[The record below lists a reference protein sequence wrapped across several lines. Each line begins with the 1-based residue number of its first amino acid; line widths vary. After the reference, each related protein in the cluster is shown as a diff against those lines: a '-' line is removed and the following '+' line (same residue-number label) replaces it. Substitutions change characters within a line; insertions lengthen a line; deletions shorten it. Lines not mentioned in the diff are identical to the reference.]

1 MNNTF
6 SNTFAPPATAP
17 TLHKGATDAVQ
28 RREFIV
34 GSLDDKGQ
42 FSFSATPAFHKNET
56 LALLE
61 CERLAKLNPGKAY
74 IAVRLS
80 GGRLVPRV
88 IGTVNF

>member
-6 SNTFAPPATAP
+6 SDTFTRP
-17 TLHKGATDAVQ
+17 TPHKAATDAVQ

-42 FSFSATPAFHKNET
+42 FGFSATPAFHKTET
-56 LALLE
+56 LALAE

-88 IGTVNF
+88 VGTLIF